1 LVKEGLKLLE
11 FDYIGGHGSRGYG
24 KIQFENLDINLV
36 MGEVNPAIV
45 EDCKKVLK
53 GV

>member
-1 LVKEGLKLLE
+1 
-11 FDYIGGHGSRGYG
+11 
-24 KIQFENLDINLV
+24 LDINLV